1 MTTTPVS
8 GSTGGYGPRMETT
21 RPDLVVL
28 DVNETLSDLAPMGD
42 AFEQAGLAAHEVE
55 GWFAGVLRDA
65 FALTVLGELPA
76 FADLAASSLRARL
89 SAAGADP
96 DGAQGV
102 MRRFTSLPPHP
113 DVDEGLVTL
122 ADAGCR
128 IVTLSN
134 GSASVA
140 EGLLE
145 GTAAAGAVEAYLS
158 VEDAGAWK
166 PARRA
171 YQHALDRTG
180 VAADRAMLVAVHPW
194 DVAGAR
200 AAGLRTAWV
209 GRGTATYPSHLP
221 RADVEVGSLVELA
234 GRLSPQGAA

>member
-1 MTTTPVS
+1 
-8 GSTGGYGPRMETT
+8 METT

-28 DVNETLSDLAPMGD
+28 DVNETLSDLASMGD

-55 GWFAGVLRDA
+55 AWFAGVLRDA

-76 FADLAASSLRARL
+76 FADLASASLRARL
-89 SAAGADP
+89 VASGADP
-96 DGAQGV
+96 DAAPRV
-102 MRRFTSLPPHP
+102 MERFTSLPPHP
-113 DVDEGLVTL
+113 DVEDGLVAIAGT
-122 ADAGCR
+122 GCR
-128 IVTLSN
+128 VVTLSN
-134 GSASVA
+134 GSGDVA
-140 EGLLE
+140 RGLLG
-145 GTAAAGAVEAYLS
+145 GTRAAEVVEAYLS

-209 GRGTATYPSHLP
+209 GRGTATYPSHLVS
-221 RADVEVGSLVELA
+221 ADVEVGSLVELVA
-234 GRLSPQGAA
+234 RLAPPASRA